1 MSFAVIGAGN
11 TGQAIAGYLSLQGKK
26 VKLYSRSPVKAEIL
40 SFQGLELKGV
50 YTGRVPIQ
58 VSSQMEEVIDDV
70 EYIIITSTASGHKSI
85 FKQLKPHLKKNQTI
99 AIFPGYWGAIECRAV
114 LGDEIEEKN
123 LTIAETSAMPFISKA
138 DSTGSVTISRIKQNV
153 QISVIP
159 TSKNLTIS
167 KYFLETFPQLI
178 PANNVIETS
187 LNNSNVVVHT
197 PITLFNASRIDS
209 ASEFRFYGD
218 GTSPLTVSYVEK
230 LDEERIKLAEHLNIK
245 TQSILYILNEFY
257 KTDYPS
263 LYEALPGL
271 FPDGLAP
278 TTLDYRYVTED
289 IPYGLVPI
297 SELSRKVG
305 LETPYTDSLI
315 NTASLLMEKDFR
327 SVGVSFEELTVE
339 DINRLKGF
347 TQYI

>member
-11 TGQAIAGYLSLQGKK
+11 TGQAIVGYLSLQGKK

-99 AIFPGYWGAIECRAV
+99 AIFPGYWGAIECKAV
-114 LGDEIEEKN
+114 LGDDIEEKN

-178 PANNVIETS
+178 LANNVIETS

-245 TQSILYILNEFY
+245 TQSILSILNEFY

-315 NTASLLMEKDFR
+315 NTASLLMERDFKAE
-327 SVGVSFEELTVE
+327 GISFEGFTVE
-339 DINRLKGF
+339 DINHLRGL
-347 TQYI
+347 TPYI

>member
-11 TGQAIAGYLSLQGKK
+11 TGQAIAAYLSLQGKK

-40 SFQGLELKGV
+40 SFQGLELKGI
-50 YTGRVPIQ
+50 YSGKVPIQ
-58 VSSQMEEVIDDV
+58 ASPHIKEVIEDA
-70 EYIIITSTASGHKSI
+70 EYIIIATTASGHKPI
-85 FKQLKPHLKKNQTI
+85 FKKLKPHLKENQTI
-99 AIFPGYWGAIECRAV
+99 AIFPGYWGAIECREV
-114 LGDEIEEKN
+114 LGNDIEEKN

-138 DSTGSVTISRIKQNV
+138 ESTGTVTISRIKQNV

-159 TSKNLTIS
+159 TSKNRTIS

-178 PANNVIETS
+178 SANNVIETS

-230 LDEERIKLAEHLNIK
+230 LDEERIRLAEHFNIE
-245 TQSILYILNEFY
+245 TQSILSILNEFY
-257 KTDYPS
+257 KTDFPT
-263 LYEALPGL
+263 LLEALPGL

-278 TTLDYRYVTED
+278 TTLDYRYITED

-297 SELSRKVG
+297 SELSRKIG

-315 NTASLLMEKDFR
+315 STASLLMEKDFR
-327 SVGVSFEELTVE
+327 SDGVSFEGHTAE
-339 DINRLKGF
+339 DINRLKGL

>member
-11 TGQAIAGYLSLQGKK
+11 TGQAIAGYLALQGKK
-26 VKLYSRSPVKAEIL
+26 VKLYSRSPIKAEIL
-40 SFQGLELKGV
+40 SFQGLEVNGIYSGK
-50 YTGRVPIQ
+50 VPIQ
-58 VSSQMEEVIDDV
+58 ASPHIEEVIVDA
-70 EYIIITSTASGHKSI
+70 EYIIITTTASGHKPI
-85 FKQLKPHLKKNQTI
+85 FNQLKPYLKRNQTI
-99 AIFPGYWGAIECRAV
+99 VIFPGYWGALECREV
-114 LGDEIEEKN
+114 LGDDIEVKN

-138 DSTGSVTISRIKQNV
+138 ESTGYVTISRIKQNV
-153 QISVIP
+153 QISVVP

-178 PANNVIETS
+178 TANNVIETS

-218 GTSPLTVSYVEK
+218 GTSPLTVTYVEK
-230 LDEERIKLAEHLNIK
+230 LDEERINLAEHLNIK
-245 TQSILYILNEFY
+245 TQSILSILNEFY

-278 TTLDYRYVTED
+278 TTLDHRYVTED
-289 IPYGLVPI
+289 IPFGLVPI
-297 SELSRKVG
+297 SELSRRVG

-327 SVGVSFEELTVE
+327 SEGVSFEELTE
-339 DINRLKGF
+339 KDINNLKGL
-347 TQYI
+347 THYI